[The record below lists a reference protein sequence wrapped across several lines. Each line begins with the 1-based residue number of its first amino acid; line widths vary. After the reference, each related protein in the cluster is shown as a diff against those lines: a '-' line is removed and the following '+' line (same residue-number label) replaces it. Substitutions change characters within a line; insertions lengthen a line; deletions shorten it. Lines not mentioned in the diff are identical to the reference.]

1 MTTSI
6 YEELTKAQNQCYD
19 AKEDKLFDLCEYHI
33 DYYFKNDLSKSE
45 ELIILKFAKDV
56 YKIAKLKTNLDP
68 LV

>member
-1 MTTSI
+1 MSNTI
-6 YEELTKAQNQCYD
+6 YEELTKAQNQCYN

-45 ELIILKFAKDV
+45 ELVILKFAKDV
-56 YKIAKLKTNLDP
+56 YKIATLRKNLDP